1 MDHEQHAFEFHFFRR
16 SGYPEMKTL
25 YLILRWLARIAIVIL
40 VPFIL
45 IMTLVRLLL
54 TPLFL
59 QIEYRMPG
67 FPLDPYGFTL
77 QDRLQWSGYPS
88 IS

>member
-1 MDHEQHAFEFHFFRR
+1 
-16 SGYPEMKTL
+16 MKTL
-25 YLILRWLARIAIVIL
+25 YLILRWLARIPIVIL

-45 IMTLVRLLL
+45 IMTSVRLLL

-67 FPLDPYGFTL
+67 FPPDPYGFTL
-77 QDRLQWSGYPS
+77 QDRLQWSRVSLDFLMNNADLSYF
-88 IS
+88 